1 MCESTAYLVSPEGES
16 KVMEYVVNIIPK
28 DDKWFLTNILG
39 EEKTVEGILKE
50 VDLLKNKILIEKKPS

>member
-1 MCESTAYLVSPEGES
+1 VSPEGES

>member
-1 MCESTAYLVSPEGES
+1 LCESTAYLVSPEGES

>member
-50 VDLLKNKILIEKKPS
+50 VDLLKNKILIEKKTL

>member
-1 MCESTAYLVSPEGES
+1 MCESTAYLVTPEGES

-50 VDLLKNKILIEKKPS
+50 VDLIKNKILIEKKAL

>member
-1 MCESTAYLVSPEGES
+1 MCESTAYLVTPEGKS
-16 KVMEYVVNIIPK
+16 KFMEYVVNIIPK

-50 VDLLKNKILIEKKPS
+50 VDLIKNKILIEKKAL

>member
-50 VDLLKNKILIEKKPS
+50 VDLLKNKILIEKNPS

>member
-1 MCESTAYLVSPEGES
+1 MCESTAYLLTPEGES

-50 VDLLKNKILIEKKPS
+50 VDLIKNKILIEKKAL